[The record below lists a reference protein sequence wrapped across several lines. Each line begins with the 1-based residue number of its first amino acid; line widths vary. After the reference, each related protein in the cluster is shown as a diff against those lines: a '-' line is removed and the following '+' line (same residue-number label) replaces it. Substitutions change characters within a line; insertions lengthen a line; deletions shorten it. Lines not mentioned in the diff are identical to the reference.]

1 MGNLVGIDL
10 GTTYSAIATL
20 DETGR
25 PVIIDNSEGGNIT
38 PSIVLFESETNV
50 IVGNIAMQNFGVDKN
65 AFGRF
70 KREMGTN
77 KEYDAFGKKYNP
89 AALSSFVLKKMKEDA
104 EQNIGQIT
112 EAVVTI
118 PANFANEAREATL
131 AAAKTAG
138 LSVKNIINEPTA
150 AALYYAYSSGE
161 ELNGTYAIY
170 DLGGG
175 TFDISIIKVQGS
187 DIEVINSDGVSKLG
201 GDDFDA
207 KIIEMVQSKFKE
219 QTNKTL
225 DDEDFTKNDA
235 EDHKKTLSARDK
247 TNIRIASPNGRAT
260 IEITRE
266 EFENSISTLIA
277 QSEMTC
283 ENVLDEADLT
293 VDDINEVIL
302 VGGSTRM
309 PCVRES
315 VEKVFKKEPRTFGN
329 PDEAVALGAALFV
342 AYKADPSNLTPLQQ
356 QAVAKVN
363 ISDVATKFFGTS
375 ILEWNEETNQH
386 GMKNDIL
393 IEKGS
398 KLPCSITKDY
408 VTVSDGQASINC
420 TVNESNVEETDP
432 DFVKKIWEGNLK
444 LPEGRPAGQQVNVTF
459 TYDEN
464 QTMKCSFLDVSSDK
478 KTEIDL
484 SIDNNNSKSEVDI
497 NDFKVE

>member
-1 MGNLVGIDL
+1 M
-10 GTTYSAIATL
+10 
-20 DETGR
+20 
-25 PVIIDNSEGGNIT
+25 
-38 PSIVLFESETNV
+38 
-50 IVGNIAMQNFGVDKN
+50 
-65 AFGRF
+65 
-70 KREMGTN
+70 
-77 KEYDAFGKKYNP
+77 
-89 AALSSFVLKKMKEDA
+89 
-104 EQNIGQIT
+104 
-112 EAVVTI
+112 
-118 PANFANEAREATL
+118 
-131 AAAKTAG
+131 
-138 LSVKNIINEPTA
+138 SVKNIINEPTA

-283 ENVLDEADLT
+283 ENVLDEANLS

-315 VEKVFKKEPRTFGN
+315 VEKVFKK
-329 PDEAVALGAALFV
+329 
-342 AYKADPSNLTPLQQ
+342 NLEL
-356 QAVAKVN
+356 
-363 ISDVATKFFGTS
+363 
-375 ILEWNEETNQH
+375 LEIRMRQSH
-386 GMKNDIL
+386 
-393 IEKGS
+393 
-398 KLPCSITKDY
+398 
-408 VTVSDGQASINC
+408 
-420 TVNESNVEETDP
+420 
-432 DFVKKIWEGNLK
+432 
-444 LPEGRPAGQQVNVTF
+444 
-459 TYDEN
+459 
-464 QTMKCSFLDVSSDK
+464 
-478 KTEIDL
+478 
-484 SIDNNNSKSEVDI
+484 
-497 NDFKVE
+497 